1 MNLWKPLENY
11 ITIPKD
17 RRPETSIQAFL
28 SNLIDYA
35 GLFPPAS
42 LPLET
47 TVRNYKNFQVCKDSW
62 MLGSLIIPAMRI
74 DELALYAEMFSE
86 DQPLT
91 ISTVGSRTNNRID
104 CSHEIYN
111 DLKRIKSFSDKYQ
124 SIVKVNMFEMPL
136 PPMVPDRNLLEI
148 IAVETGKYGL
158 KTFCEATIP
167 LNEEWESRIIKVLDA
182 IAAHNADGGQTLG
195 FKLRT
200 GGVTSDAF
208 PTPEQ
213 VATVL
218 IECRDRNIPLKFT
231 AGLHHPIRMYRKEV
245 NTQMHGFLNIFTA
258 GMLAH
263 VYKLNRLKTA
273 EILADE
279 TLTNFAFT
287 NEGLSWGNLTIPVS
301 EILNLREKV
310 LCSYGSCSFD
320 EPRDELRA
328 LEIYH
333 IMEENLK

>member
-1 MNLWKPLENY
+1 MNSWKPLENY

-17 RRPETSIQAFL
+17 RRLKTSIQAFL
-28 SNLIDYA
+28 SSLIDYA

-42 LPLET
+42 LPLDT

-62 MLGSLIIPAMRI
+62 MLGNFIIPAVRI

-104 CSHEIYN
+104 CLHEIYN

-124 SIVKVNMFEMPL
+124 STVKVNMFEMSF
-136 PPMVPDRNLLEI
+136 PPMVPDRDLLET

-167 LNEEWESRIIKVLDA
+167 LNEEWESKIIKILDV
-182 IAAHNADGGQTLG
+182 IAEHNIEGGPKLG

-218 IECRDRNIPLKFT
+218 IGCRDRNIALKFT

-245 NTQMHGFLNIFTA
+245 NTQMHGFLNVFTA
-258 GMLAH
+258 GMLAN
-263 VYKLNRLKTA
+263 VYNLNRLETA
-273 EILADE
+273 EILADD

-287 NEGLSWGNLTIPVS
+287 NEGLSWGNLTISIS
-301 EILNLREKV
+301 EILSLREKA

-333 IMEENLK
+333 IMEGNLK